1 MESLRGC
8 DSRTVVEDL
17 GKDLTKLKAK
27 IFFRRTST
35 VEHGEREGER
45 GEEKKRNFYFSC
57 FLHSHKIKRKIK

>member
-17 GKDLTKLKAK
+17 EKDLTKLKAK

-45 GEEKKRNFYFSC
+45 GEEKKKE
-57 FLHSHKIKRKIK
+57 FLFFLFFTFT

>member
-45 GEEKKRNFYFSC
+45 GEEKKGIFIFLVFYI
-57 FLHSHKIKRKIK
+57 HIKLKGK